1 MPRTDVHLDGM
12 LRHLGAAY
20 YESLHG
26 RATRADVARALDTVE
41 EHLNEQR
48 PARPAG
54 DRHPA
59 AEHQAAH
66 DEAGQPHPRGW
77 SRRVSDVMTTSVV
90 TVDRIT
96 PYKEIARLLAEH
108 RISGVP
114 VLKMG
119 REVAGVVTEA
129 DLLDAED
136 KVQRRLHAAASRTWW
151 PRRQRH
157 PALTAGELMT
167 TPAIT
172 IGPHATIPA
181 AARLMNTHHLRRLP
195 VVDEKGKLAGI
206 VSRRDLLSV
215 FLRPD
220 EDIATDVRRLL
231 DEVLLAEPGEA
242 DVTVR
247 EGVVTLTGTLDP
259 NAGPHGDL
267 IPVTIKLM
275 WDVDGVV
282 DVIDRLGA
290 EHPADTAAQAA
301 RLVPEQ
307 RGEPQDGT
315 RVPLFTVSRKDAN
328 VSNQDLQAESALV
341 GVARDCAPY
350 RPACAPLQASFQ
362 LHGGSRRPLRRRDR
376 ERPDEGLRGGTR
388 GTPPVHAVRRAAQ
401 VRGAANVPQGGRG
414 AAVPLRHQRDGLA
427 HPPGGIA

>member
-1 MPRTDVHLDGM
+1 MPRTDVHLDAM

-26 RATRADVARALDTVE
+26 RATRADVIRALDTVE

-48 PARPAG
+48 PARSAG
-54 DRHPA
+54 GRPTAGQHRAD
-59 AEHQAAH
+59 H
-66 DEAGQPHPRGW
+66 DGAGQPHPRGW
-77 SRRVSDVMTTSVV
+77 SRGVSDVMTTSVV

-108 RISGVP
+108 RISGLP
-114 VLKMG
+114 VLRMG

-129 DLLDAED
+129 DLLDAQE
-136 KVQRRLHAAASRTWW
+136 KVQRRLHDAARRTWW

-181 AARLMNTHHLRRLP
+181 AARLMNTHHVRRLP
-195 VVDEKGKLAGI
+195 VVDEKGRLAGI

-220 EDIATDVRRLL
+220 EDIAADVRRVL

-247 EGVVTLTGTLDP
+247 DGIVTLTGTLDP
-259 NAGPHGDL
+259 KTGPHGDL
-267 IPVTIKLM
+267 IPVVIKLM

-290 EHPADTAAQAA
+290 EQSPDTVAQAGQPI
-301 RLVPEQ
+301 PEQ
-307 RGEPQDGT
+307 R
-315 RVPLFTVSRKDAN
+315 S
-328 VSNQDLQAESALV
+328 ES
-341 GVARDCAPY
+341 
-350 RPACAPLQASFQ
+350 QQ
-362 LHGGSRRPLRRRDR
+362 
-376 ERPDEGLRGGTR
+376 
-388 GTPPVHAVRRAAQ
+388 
-401 VRGAANVPQGGRG
+401 
-414 AAVPLRHQRDGLA
+414 
-427 HPPGGIA
+427 